1 MSIKKYVIRCAAAL
15 AIGFGAGL
23 YIGTAYNADI
33 KCALC
38 KTQKKAYEFDRDLR
52 IWTPRVVEKAVDA
65 IDELKRDAIRDK
77 REKQIEELY
86 KEKISE
92 LDDKIKRYESKK

>member
-52 IWTPRVVEKAVDA
+52 IWTPRVVEKAV
-65 IDELKRDAIRDK
+65 RQDK
-77 REKQIEELY
+77 SYWRWWRRRQL
-86 KEKISE
+86 S
-92 LDDKIKRYESKK
+92 